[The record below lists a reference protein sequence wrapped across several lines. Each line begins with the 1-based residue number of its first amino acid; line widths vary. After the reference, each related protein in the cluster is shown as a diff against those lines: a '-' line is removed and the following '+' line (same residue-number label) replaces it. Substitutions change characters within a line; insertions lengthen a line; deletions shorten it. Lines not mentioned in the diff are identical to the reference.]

1 MSFSAFTFGVLLL
14 CTEEADDEA
23 EDAVERSGEFDEG
36 NSILPSPLHFSS
48 CFSLQL
54 GLKLVLL
61 EFQPRMNL
69 RRNNILATDIL
80 TTEILSQCTQIAL
93 HDVSVGDRLETESQ
107 PLICGQLK
115 LYCVET

>member
-36 NSILPSPLHFSS
+36 NSILPSPLYFSNS
-48 CFSLQL
+48 FSIRL

-61 EFQPRMNL
+61 GFESGMNL
-69 RRNNILATDIL
+69 RRNSILATERIG
-80 TTEILSQCTQIAL
+80 T
-93 HDVSVGDRLETESQ
+93 
-107 PLICGQLK
+107 
-115 LYCVET
+115 